1 MNEERKSKHKIS
13 KIAAIICIVAFLL
26 SAVSIF
32 ITYVMNRNAQSMYEH
47 PYTVSNS
54 ARGMRSRLWDMKS
67 FSSILITHA
76 FDSKEDKD
84 SFFQERYD
92 MQNADIEIIDERYLG
107 PVEDVDD
114 LRAAMDGLIEAQ
126 TKACNYADN
135 YSVYEIQ
142 EYMDNKVYPWYDRVS
157 DSLTTI
163 IDFADGKICSLNE
176 QVQKSGIT
184 SMVFSL
190 ILAFSVIGL
199 TILSNKQERK
209 SIEEL
214 SRREHDLQDALY
226 LAQQAGNAKKDFL
239 SRMSHE
245 IRTPMNVIV
254 GMTTI
259 AGANLDD
266 KIRIKDCL
274 SKIEFSSKHLLSL
287 INDVLDMSKIE
298 EGKISVN
305 YEPFRLPQMFEAII
319 PAIYSQTSAKGTVF
333 ECKMTDVV
341 SETVIGDS
349 LRINQIL
356 LNLLSNAIK
365 FTPAGGTI
373 CLTARQTPVKNRRTK
388 LILIVED
395 TGIGM
400 SEEFL
405 HRLFTPFEQEDGTL
419 SRKYSGTGLGMAITK
434 NLTDLLGGSIHV
446 KSKLGEGSTFTV
458 ELPLEVPED
467 AMEAKEY
474 KLENLKILVVDDDV
488 NTCTHASLLLKKMG
502 IDADWVQ
509 HGSEAV
515 QMVRKAH
522 EAYCDY
528 DVCLIDW
535 KMPDMDGIEVTR
547 RIREELR
554 TDTLIIIISAYD
566 WSDIKGEARKAGVN
580 AFVAKPLFESS
591 LYQTLSSVISSDSDV
606 KEESICSTPLLSGKR
621 ILLAEDN
628 ELNREIAVE
637 LLKETCAKIDCA
649 ENGKEAVERFAT
661 SPSGYYNIILMDIQ
675 MPVMGGYE
683 ATRHI
688 RSSHHAD
695 ALNIPILAM
704 TANAFREDEEEALA
718 SGMNGHIAKPIDV
731 NLLYG
736 TVSELIKKQHSLSS
750 DKRRI

>member
-1 MNEERKSKHKIS
+1 M
-13 KIAAIICIVAFLL
+13 
-26 SAVSIF
+26 
-32 ITYVMNRNAQSMYEH
+32 
-47 PYTVSNS
+47 
-54 ARGMRSRLWDMKS
+54 
-67 FSSILITHA
+67 
-76 FDSKEDKD
+76 
-84 SFFQERYD
+84 
-92 MQNADIEIIDERYLG
+92 
-107 PVEDVDD
+107 
-114 LRAAMDGLIEAQ
+114 
-126 TKACNYADN
+126 
-135 YSVYEIQ
+135 
-142 EYMDNKVYPWYDRVS
+142 
-157 DSLTTI
+157 
-163 IDFADGKICSLNE
+163 
-176 QVQKSGIT
+176 
-184 SMVFSL
+184 
-190 ILAFSVIGL
+190 
-199 TILSNKQERK
+199 
-209 SIEEL
+209 
-214 SRREHDLQDALY
+214 
-226 LAQQAGNAKKDFL
+226 
-239 SRMSHE
+239 
-245 IRTPMNVIV
+245 
-254 GMTTI
+254 
-259 AGANLDD
+259 
-266 KIRIKDCL
+266 
-274 SKIEFSSKHLLSL
+274 
-287 INDVLDMSKIE
+287 
-298 EGKISVN
+298 
-305 YEPFRLPQMFEAII
+305 
-319 PAIYSQTSAKGTVF
+319 
-333 ECKMTDVV
+333 
-341 SETVIGDS
+341 
-349 LRINQIL
+349 
-356 LNLLSNAIK
+356 
-365 FTPAGGTI
+365 
-373 CLTARQTPVKNRRTK
+373 
-388 LILIVED
+388 
-395 TGIGM
+395 
-400 SEEFL
+400 
-405 HRLFTPFEQEDGTL
+405 
-419 SRKYSGTGLGMAITK
+419 
-434 NLTDLLGGSIHV
+434 
-446 KSKLGEGSTFTV
+446 

-547 RIREELR
+547 RIREELG